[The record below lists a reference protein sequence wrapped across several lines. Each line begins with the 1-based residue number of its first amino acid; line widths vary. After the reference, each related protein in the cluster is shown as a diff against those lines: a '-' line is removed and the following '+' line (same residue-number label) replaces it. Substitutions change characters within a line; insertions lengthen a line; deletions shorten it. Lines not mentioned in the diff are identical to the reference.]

1 MFIFDFKLFQM
12 ARFFFVYTF
21 RRKCFFDINAK
32 INKINKVI
40 KFKFKKR
47 KFMFS

>member
-12 ARFFFVYTF
+12 FFFCIHFF
-21 RRKCFFDINAK
+21 RRKCFLDINAK

-40 KFKFKKR
+40 KFEFKKR